1 MTYLLIDE
9 QSTEGKKL
17 MTELKKSKSVTILN
31 KPNEETKRALLEAKK
46 GKGKT
51 ISETKEWI
59 QKLVCVP
66 N

>member
-1 MTYLLIDE
+1 
-9 QSTEGKKL
+9 
-17 MTELKKSKSVTILN
+17 MTELKKNKSVTILN

-46 GKGKT
+46 GKGKKV
-51 ISETKEWI
+51 SDTKEWI

>member
-9 QSTEGKKL
+9 QSSEGKKL

-31 KPNEETKRALLEAKK
+31 KPNEETKKALLEAKK
-46 GKGKT
+46 GKGKPVND
-51 ISETKEWI
+51 TKEWI
-59 QKLVCVP
+59 QNLIGVS